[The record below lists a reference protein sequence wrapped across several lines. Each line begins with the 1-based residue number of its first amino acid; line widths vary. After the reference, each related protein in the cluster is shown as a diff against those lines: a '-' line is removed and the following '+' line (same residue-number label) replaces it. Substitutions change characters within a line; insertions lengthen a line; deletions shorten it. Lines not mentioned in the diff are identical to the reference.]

1 MARMEAGE
9 EDGSTTPLQI
19 KRKGTPETL
28 GLMSS
33 PEAHVLLDASSESHD
48 FPYSARSVLVH
59 LGNQLA
65 TRIEYPEGVLVARP
79 VPSPVLA
86 SVGKPNTEQTETL
99 GRLSGRIRALLK
111 RARHVS
117 YDQVER
123 DCEVLAERLSDRLQ
137 NGTLED
143 ADFVGI
149 PRGGLIVLGMLSYAL
164 DLPHARLEPPTSGEG
179 PLVVVDDCALTGSRF
194 RRFLRQHPDRE
205 VIFAPLYAHPE
216 LCATIEREE
225 PRVTACVN
233 AQDLH
238 DYAPEELGEDHS
250 EWQAQ
255 WHQRH
260 SDERYWIGRTE
271 HLCFPWG
278 EADTATW
285 NPKRKQ
291 VEQGLSVVPPEH
303 RLKTRPGVDSSQRE
317 PSASVQVQPDPAG
330 PIRPSPPV
338 LFGQVGNHTIVANPE
353 ADVCIELGG
362 TAAAMWHALV
372 EHGTI
377 GDTMGAL
384 RQAYSVGETTL
395 RADLV
400 DFAKQLAVHDLLH
413 VPDGSFA

>member
-1 MARMEAGE
+1 MGYEQVE
-9 EDGSTTPLQI
+9 KDC
-19 KRKGTPETL
+19 ETL
-28 GLMSS
+28 
-33 PEAHVLLDASSESHD
+33 A
-48 FPYSARSVLVH
+48 
-59 LGNQLA
+59 
-65 TRIEYPEGVLVARP
+65 
-79 VPSPVLA
+79 
-86 SVGKPNTEQTETL
+86 ETL
-99 GRLSGRIRALLK
+99 SQRVGTELLS
-111 RARHVS
+111 S
-117 YDQVER
+117 
-123 DCEVLAERLSDRLQ
+123 
-137 NGTLED
+137 
-143 ADFVGI
+143 ADFLGI

-164 DLPHARLEPPTSGEG
+164 NLPHGQFEPPASGDA

-194 RRFLRQHPDRE
+194 RRFLQHHPDRE

-303 RLKTRPGVDSSQRE
+303 RLKNRPGVDSSQRE
-317 PSASVQVQPDPAG
+317 PSASVQVQPAPTG
-330 PIRPSPPV
+330 PIRPSPAV

>member
-1 MARMEAGE
+1 MWRMTKDHASSIGAYILLSGPINSGSRCPTRDVLRHLADQAVLEFDTSGTVLVVRPTPDPALAALGNLGE
-9 EDGSTTPLQI
+9 EQ
-19 KRKGTPETL
+19 
-28 GLMSS
+28 
-33 PEAHVLLDASSESHD
+33 
-48 FPYSARSVLVH
+48 
-59 LGNQLA
+59 A
-65 TRIEYPEGVLVARP
+65 TV
-79 VPSPVLA
+79 
-86 SVGKPNTEQTETL
+86 L
-99 GRLSGRIRALLK
+99 GRLSRRIRALLK

-123 DCEVLAERLSDRLQ
+123 DCEVLAERLFDRLQ
-137 NGTLED
+137 SGTLED

-164 DLPHARLEPPTSGEG
+164 DLPHARLEPPTSGQG

-216 LCATIEREE
+216 LCAAIERAE

-233 AQDLH
+233 AQDLY

-285 NPKRKQ
+285 NPERKQ
-291 VEQGLSVVPPEH
+291 VEQGLSVMPPEH

-317 PSASVQVQPDPAG
+317 PSASVQVQPVPAG
-330 PIRPSPPV
+330 PLRPSPPV
-338 LFGQVGNHTIVANPE
+338 LFGQVDAHTIVANPE
-353 ADVCIELGG
+353 ADVCIELSG

-377 GDTMGAL
+377 DDTMGAL
-384 RQAYSVGETTL
+384 RQAYSVDETTL

-400 DFAKQLAVHDLLH
+400 DFARQLAAHDLLH
-413 VPDGSFA
+413 VPDGSLS